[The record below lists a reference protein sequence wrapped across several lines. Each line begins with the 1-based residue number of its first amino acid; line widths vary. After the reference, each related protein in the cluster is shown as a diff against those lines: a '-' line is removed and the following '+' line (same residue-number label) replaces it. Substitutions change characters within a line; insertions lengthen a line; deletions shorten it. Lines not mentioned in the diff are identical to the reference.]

1 MVVTWIIVLCVQ
13 ILLAF
18 ANTANPRVKVSI
30 ETNFG
35 DTLKNAEDF
44 SENANCGKTM
54 DDSLPIGRFPWFAKI
69 YVSKVSLLNSFL
81 YEIVPK
87 SMSYSSRA

>member
-1 MVVTWIIVLCVQ
+1 MVLTKWIFVLQLQ
-13 ILLAF
+13 IFAVF

-35 DTLKNAEDF
+35 DTLKNAEDLE
-44 SENANCGKTM
+44 ENSNCGKIV

-69 YVSKVSLLNSFL
+69 YVSKVSLLI
-81 YEIVPK
+81 YI
-87 SMSYSSRA
+87 